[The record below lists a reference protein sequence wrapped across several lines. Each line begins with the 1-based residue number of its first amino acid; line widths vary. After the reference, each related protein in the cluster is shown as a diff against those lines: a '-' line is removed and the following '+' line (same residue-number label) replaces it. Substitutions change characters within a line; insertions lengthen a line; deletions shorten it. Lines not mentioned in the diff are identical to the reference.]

1 MEKARCSLRES
12 NPQPFGPH
20 LLAASDSS
28 GFVSQHPGTVTEW
41 WEQFPT
47 T

>member
-12 NPQPFGPH
+12 NPRPGPH

-28 GFVSQHPGTVTEW
+28 GFVSQHPGTVAEW
-41 WEQFPT
+41 WD
-47 T
+47 